1 VKQLVVI
8 FLLLTSAVLC
18 QAQDGD
24 AKDHK
29 AHPDFSGAWQL
40 DTLKSELH
48 PKLLVVSG
56 PAVTLTITHNDP
68 ELKIVQ
74 TTESREGP
82 RRKEFVYRTNGA
94 GETNPPVRSYQA
106 LFHGSEMSSSDP
118 EQVPSKS
125 EWHGKKLRTLSAVV
139 IIIPDG
145 KQSTV
150 RTEAVWE
157 MSPDGETL
165 IQTITF
171 TVERGEP
178 IQFKPSR
185 MRKVFHKLPTG

>member
-1 VKQLVVI
+1 VKQAVI
-8 FLLLTSAVLC
+8 IFVLLTSAFFC
-18 QAQDGD
+18 QAQDGE
-24 AKDHK
+24 AKDK
-29 AHPDFSGAWQL
+29 NGHPDFSGTWQL

-82 RRKEFVYRTNGA
+82 RRKEFAYRTDGA

-106 LFHGSEMSSSDP
+106 LFNGSEVSNDDP
-118 EQVPSKS
+118 DKVPSKS
-125 EWHGKKLRTLSAVV
+125 EWNGKKLRTLSAVV
-139 IIIPDG
+139 IFIPDG

-157 MSPDGETL
+157 MSSDGETL

-178 IQFKPSR
+178 IHFKPSR
-185 MRKVFHKLPTG
+185 MRKVFHKVPSG